1 MILYHERGAI
11 RKATSNDDANTLAK
25 WWADGN
31 VMAHAGFPLGIKT
44 DVEKLKQR
52 LSNQS
57 KNDILWII
65 EDDDHLPIGE
75 MHYTIEAEKATLGIK
90 ICDATKHNKGLGTT
104 ILKRMI
110 AHLFSAYPVNYIWL
124 DTMIEN
130 TRAQHVYESLHFE
143 KINILKDAWKDQ
155 LGNLR
160 TAIEYKL
167 TRETYKKNEAFYTQT
182 IPK

>member
-1 MILYHERGAI
+1 MHLYHDRGAI
-11 RKATSNDDANTLAK
+11 REATQDDAQTLAD

-31 VMAHAGFPLGIKT
+31 VMAHAGFPLGIKS
-44 DVEKLKQR
+44 DINKLKNR
-52 LSNQS
+52 LASQS
-57 KNDILWII
+57 TSDILWII
-65 EDDDHLPIGE
+65 EDDANNPIGE
-75 MHYTIEAEKATLGIK
+75 MHYTIEVEKATLGIK
-90 ICDATKHNKGLGTT
+90 ICDTSKHNKGLGTI

-110 AHLFSAYPVNYIWL
+110 SHIFTSYSVDYIWL

-167 TRETYKKNEAFYTQT
+167 TRDTFNKNKAFFTKHT
-182 IPK
+182 IT